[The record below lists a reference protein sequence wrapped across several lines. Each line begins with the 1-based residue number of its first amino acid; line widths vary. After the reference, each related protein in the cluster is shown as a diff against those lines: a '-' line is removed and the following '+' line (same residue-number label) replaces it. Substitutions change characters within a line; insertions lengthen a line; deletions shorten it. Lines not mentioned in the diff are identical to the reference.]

1 MLADMEKL
9 EVFIAEKRDSREYR
23 RALAVKMALKG
34 YEYDVICDVLSVTP
48 GFISQS
54 KKAYIEQ
61 GTAGLLLKY
70 KGSQSFLRPEE
81 RQAVIHWL
89 QEQKEWHVDH
99 LQAHIEDTYDV
110 VFQSR
115 QSYYDLFAA
124 AKITWKKAQRVNPE
138 RDPGVVEAKKKRSV
152 SSSSTTKQR

>member
-1 MLADMEKL
+1 MVADMEEL

-34 YEYDVICDVLSVTP
+34 YEYDVICDILSVTP

-54 KKAYIEQ
+54 KKAYIAQ

-81 RQAVIHWL
+81 RQAVIQWL
-89 QEQKEWHVDH
+89 QEQKEWNVDH
-99 LQAHIEDTYDV
+99 LKAHIEDTYDV

-124 AKITWKKAQRVNPE
+124 AKITWKKAQRVNPQ
-138 RDPGVVEAKKKRSV
+138 RDPVVVETKKRDL
-152 SSSSTTKQR
+152 

>member
-1 MLADMEKL
+1 MMIADME
-9 EVFIAEKRDSREYR
+9 ERAVFIAEKRDAREYR

-34 YEYDVICDVLSVTP
+34 YEYDVICDILSVTP

-81 RQAVIHWL
+81 RQAVIQWL
-89 QEQKEWHVDH
+89 QEQKEWDVDH
-99 LQAHIEDTYDV
+99 LKAHIEDTYDV

-124 AKITWKKAQRVNPE
+124 AKITWKKAQRVNPQ
-138 RDPGVVEAKKKRSV
+138 RDPVVVETKKRDL
-152 SSSSTTKQR
+152 

>member
-1 MLADMEKL
+1 MVADMEEL

-34 YEYDVICDVLSVTP
+34 YEYDVICDILSVTP

-81 RQAVIHWL
+81 RQAVIQWL
-89 QEQKEWHVDH
+89 QEQKEWDVDH
-99 LQAHIEDTYDV
+99 LKAHIEDTYDV

-124 AKITWKKAQRVNPE
+124 AKITWKKAQRVNPQ
-138 RDPGVVEAKKKRSV
+138 RDPVVVETKKRDL
-152 SSSSTTKQR
+152 